1 MTIHSVMTLTVI
13 SPVTIER
20 PNLTKGGSS
29 YEIKKECKES
39 APSNI
44 ICQP

>member
-1 MTIHSVMTLTVI
+1 MTIRSVITLTVI
-13 SPVTIER
+13 SPITIER

-39 APSNI
+39 APGYI
-44 ICQP
+44 IC